1 MRSLE
6 PVARS
11 VLAALAIAHSVTVA
25 PAQTVHGPVLSVQG
39 ERFALDGAP
48 KFLIFVSYFDGLRA
62 DPRSRDADLDFFQR
76 HGISGVRIFPNWSH
90 YGCPAKRGDDDS
102 LITRS
107 GGLNAG
113 TLQRLREFMT
123 AASARKLV
131 VDVTFTRD
139 TLSDPQRP
147 ELVEFKT
154 YKAGIET
161 AAGALAAFR
170 NALFDVQNEWTVHG
184 GFSEP
189 QIKELIAAV
198 HGKDPRRVVSAST
211 ENADADAGRFAAAPG
226 IDFAAHHDDRE
237 RNWPERVHTVVQ
249 GLRTGL
255 SQPAKPIYLQEP
267 SPFTAFCDGQR
278 ADGNAA
284 HHHAALRNAVKAGAA
299 AWTFHTRTGFV
310 LSKRGFVDRA
320 ADAEKKA
327 IAGLA
332 AALTGVQGLLLP
344 EIRR

>member
-1 MRSLE
+1 VPL
-6 PVARS
+6 VAGERGE
-11 VLAALAIAHSVTVA
+11 VLLGFPRRLRHAAAALLVTQSVVSA
-25 PAQTVHGPVLSVQG
+25 PARTVHGPVLSVQG
-39 ERFALDGAP
+39 DRFALDGAP
-48 KFLIFVSYFDGLRA
+48 RFLIFVSYFDALRA

-102 LITRS
+102 LVTRG

-113 TLQRLREFMT
+113 TLQRLKEFMT

-139 TLSDPQRP
+139 TLSDQQRP
-147 ELVEFKT
+147 ELVEFNT
-154 YKAGIET
+154 YKAGIEAAAT
-161 AAGALAAFR
+161 ALVPFR

-184 GFSEP
+184 GLSEG
-189 QIKELIAAV
+189 QIKDLIAAV
-198 HGKDPRRVVSAST
+198 HAKDPRRVVSGST
-211 ENADADAGRFAAAPG
+211 ENADADAGRFAAASG
-226 IDFAAHHDDRE
+226 SDFTAHHDDRE
-237 RNWPERVHTVVQ
+237 RNWHERVATVVH
-249 GLRTGL
+249 GLRGGL
-255 SQPAKPIYLQEP
+255 SKAAKPIYLQEP

-310 LSKRGFVDRA
+310 LSKKGFVDRA
-320 ADAEKKA
+320 SDAEKKA

-332 AALTGVQGLLLP
+332 GL
-344 EIRR
+344 R